1 MFERFTETA
10 RLTLFFARYET
21 AELGGSAIEAEHILL
36 GLLRADKGP
45 TPHLFAVADLSYT
58 DARSNIR
65 AHWGVRQQVPTSVE
79 LPLSD
84 QTGRILQYAMEEA
97 DRLGHKYIGTG
108 HLLLGVLR
116 EEGSFAAGML
126 RRHGMTIEDLR
137 ERIVEPPV
145 VPEPE
150 PEAPAEGSG
159 LCVKREA
166 FDAVVSLERI
176 RMLAEEL
183 GRSKPQIDD
192 TRIFVDEIHRHVDA
206 LKRHVA
212 RT

>member
-21 AELGGSAIEAEHILL
+21 TELGGMAIDAEHILL

-45 TPHLFAVADLSYT
+45 PPHLFAVADLSYT
-58 DARSNIR
+58 DARANIR

-79 LPLSD
+79 LPFSD
-84 QTGRILQYAMEEA
+84 QAERILQYATEEA
-97 DRLGHKYIGTG
+97 DRLGHKHIGTG

-116 EEGSFAAGML
+116 EDGSFAAGML
-126 RRHGMTIEDLR
+126 RRHGITIEDLR
-137 ERIVEPPV
+137 DHIVEPPV

-159 LCVKREA
+159 LSVKREA

-176 RMLAEEL
+176 RVLAEEL
-183 GRSKPQIDD
+183 GRSQPHDED
-192 TRIFVDEIHRHVDA
+192 TRMLVDEIHYHLDA
-206 LKRHVA
+206 L
-212 RT
+212 